1 MRRQFTRSRQFMLC
15 VGLLTS
21 LAASTLAVGA
31 AAGSTTVTCDG
42 LAATIVG
49 TPGHDTLRGTAGPDV
64 IAGLQ
69 GNDIIRGL
77 GGNDIICAGKGN
89 DQVYGGKGF
98 DIIYGAQGN
107 DALYAANGSEAAE
120 QVDVRGARMFG
131 GAGDDTI
138 YGSNKWDRMQ
148 GGPGKDS
155 LYGFDGRDWMRG
167 GPDPD
172 RIEGGSN
179 IDDVHGGNGNDTFII
194 AGNDKVRGGA
204 GKSDTCIIASGS
216 VPSPIA
222 SCEIGGPKPIP
233 PVPASSSWPEV
244 ETPNITGSDYIVE
257 LGRWDIPNNGTQP
270 KKTKE
275 NLQKALDWASENNVG
290 QFKLPAGTYLIG
302 DVGNDI
308 YYAGVTLHDNMAL
321 VLDDNAEIRLNTN
334 DKWNSCAIAIRS
346 KTNVAIIGGTISG
359 DRNTHIFTPRPN
371 DGKTA
376 HDEGHNICVE
386 GGSSHV
392 LIDSVHLRQA
402 TGDGILLVGNRTKGS
417 VKHITIT
424 NNDIDGNRR
433 QGVSIVG
440 AEQVL
445 IENNEIHHTNGTS
458 PQFGIDIESLSFNS
472 ENIIIRKNNFYNN
485 RGGDIVN
492 TDGKNVL
499 VEHNTMRQG
508 GGNRY
513 IDGPLVSWPAGDWT
527 VRGNTITM
535 VNGSVNGK
543 SGFIGYAGTRHRGGN
558 PPTSFF
564 VNNTCNGCGMYVYN
578 SANMVVKGNTFNDG
592 YIVMQYFENA
602 MILNNTV
609 THGNKCWAYR
619 FLQVSGQASGNTYN
633 GEAFDIPLS
642 STPWDG
648 CWVR

>member
-1 MRRQFTRSRQFMLC
+1 MLC

-244 ETPNITGSDYIVE
+244 QTPNITGSDYIVE

-334 DKWNSCAIAIRS
+334 DKWNSCA
-346 KTNVAIIGGTISG
+346 
-359 DRNTHIFTPRPN
+359 
-371 DGKTA
+371 
-376 HDEGHNICVE
+376 
-386 GGSSHV
+386 
-392 LIDSVHLRQA
+392 
-402 TGDGILLVGNRTKGS
+402 
-417 VKHITIT
+417 
-424 NNDIDGNRR
+424 
-433 QGVSIVG
+433 
-440 AEQVL
+440 